1 MKLSQTLAGDW
12 VITIPNPEE
21 AHWETE
27 LASFAISAT
36 APGSPAARAIETAA
50 AAAFVS
56 LATSLGAKAPRVTS
70 HDPVAAARMVAE
82 SRARGLDPC

>member
-27 LASFAISAT
+27 LASFAASAT
-36 APGSPAARAIETAA
+36 APGSPAARAIEFAA

-56 LATSLGAKAPRVTS
+56 LATTLGADAPQVTS
-70 HDPVAAARMVAE
+70 HDPVAAARMAAE
-82 SRARGLDPC
+82 CEARGLETA